1 MVKEMLTFGDI
12 VIEKK
17 TFYCYK
23 SLIFLKD
30 IDIQKVLVSNKIS
43 FGGKSYNYFIGYL
56 HNDNKVKPLRYV

>member
-43 FGGKSYNYFIGYL
+43 FGGKIGYL